1 MSRPGE
7 RPRAAVRAAATMTA
21 VAVLALLPRLSAV
34 AEPTHLDPAAL
45 PRGADPAVVHL
56 VGDTIR
62 DGDRS
67 VAATRR
73 GEHQALWVVAG
84 GYLVRDHYDRG
95 PRSWARLVHISR
107 TGERRVVARSS
118 QGLITVAV
126 SPSGRTV
133 AVQLPSTPDGL
144 RTEITVSRPRT
155 GRVIAQ
161 RELRL
166 ANLVAITDHRAL
178 IGVRSGWHRPV
189 TVWWNLQRDHL
200 TRLHDQGA
208 VGADVE
214 HDRVVFKRSGEREF
228 CNRVAVLSRPA
239 RTLWRSCLLYPH
251 QWSPDGRHAIATYT
265 YFDAAGTPQWWV
277 IDGRTAHRRATI
289 AGRLDFDAVWED
301 DAHFLT
307 LAQSDAGKAAIVR
320 CDLTGAC
327 ERASRVWDVPVPA
340 EPSLYYAKPP
350 VVLATP

>member
-1 MSRPGE
+1 MSSLCTRVKAALG
-7 RPRAAVRAAATMTA
+7 AAVAMTA
-21 VAVLALLPRLSAV
+21 VVVLALLPRLSAV
-34 AEPTHLDPAAL
+34 AEPAHLDPAAL
-45 PRGADPAVVHL
+45 PRGADPAVVHM

-73 GEHQALWVVAG
+73 GEHQALWVVSG
-84 GYLVRDHYDRG
+84 GYLVRDHDDRG
-95 PRSWARLVHISR
+95 PRSWARLVYISR

-126 SPSGRTV
+126 SPSGRSM

-144 RTEITVSRPRT
+144 RTVVTVSRPRT

-166 ANLVAITDHRAL
+166 ADLVAITDHRAL
-178 IGVRSGWHRPV
+178 IGMRSGWHRPV
-189 TVWWNLQRDHL
+189 TVWWNLRRDHL
-200 TRLHDQGA
+200 TRVYDQAA
-208 VGADVE
+208 VGADVQ

-239 RTLWRSCLLYPH
+239 RTLWRSCLIHPH

-277 IDGRTAHRRATI
+277 IDGHTAQLRATI
-289 AGRLDFDAVWED
+289 TGRLDFDAAWED

-307 LAQSDAGKAAIVR
+307 LAQSDAGKAAIIR

-340 EPSLYYAKPP
+340 EPSLYYAEPP